1 MLAALLR
8 IDCNGG
14 SAGRETREEAAA
26 ICRQE
31 RIALEMRRKW
41 IDSGNKRKSAP
52 MDLVMNQ
59 ILG

>member
-1 MLAALLR
+1 M
-8 IDCNGG
+8 
-14 SAGRETREEAAA
+14 GRQWW
-26 ICRQE
+26 QE
-31 RIALEMRRKW
+31 QGIAMEMRRKW